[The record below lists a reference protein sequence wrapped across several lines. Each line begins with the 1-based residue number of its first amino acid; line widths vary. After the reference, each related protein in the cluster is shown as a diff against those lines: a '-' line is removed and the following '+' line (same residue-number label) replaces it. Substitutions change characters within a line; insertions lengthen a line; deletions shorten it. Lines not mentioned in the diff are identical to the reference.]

1 MEAAINSILRT
12 ADGRLK
18 PNVALIT
25 SKMKEY
31 GIDIDMLGQDEVD
44 QVFRCLLIAAR
55 SNHLPDV
62 SHQQ

>member
-1 MEAAINSILRT
+1 MKVVIDSILRT

-18 PNVALIT
+18 PNVALIV

-31 GIDIDMLGQDEVD
+31 GINIDMLGQDEVD
-44 QVFRCLLIAAR
+44 QVFKCLLIAAR
-55 SNHLPDV
+55 GNPLPDV